1 MQQRCTQDRKAVNN
15 FDERRTFQII
25 KNSTGKL
32 LRLGIYWMCT
42 GRNVLIPVTSRR
54 NAFETQLI
62 DTFPNMYMDVSK
74 VHEVA
79 RSKAA
84 TLKYRY
90 WRSTHEIL
98 LPLSYYNQFKRPS
111 INSANKHSSQSTVCN
126 IIIPQ
131 ASHFQA
137 VNQRNFLT

>member
-1 MQQRCTQDRKAVNN
+1 
-15 FDERRTFQII
+15 
-25 KNSTGKL
+25 
-32 LRLGIYWMCT
+32 MCT

-98 LPLSYYNQFKRPS
+98 LPLSYYN
-111 INSANKHSSQSTVCN
+111 
-126 IIIPQ
+126 
-131 ASHFQA
+131 
-137 VNQRNFLT
+137 